1 MDWLNPLK
9 DELAFLKKQL
19 PKLEERPRL
28 VQLAND
34 FRKRI
39 AALEKRIGQTE
50 KANETDRSHEGFPH

>member
-9 DELAFLKKQL
+9 DELAFLRKQL
-19 PKLEERPRL
+19 PKLEERPDL

-39 AALEKRIGQTE
+39 AELENRIRQTE
-50 KANETDRSHEGFPH
+50 KSK